1 MNNRVRRILGYPT
14 QMSKQAAGE
23 GALPAILATGKA
35 GVLAALVAASA
46 VGIGAGYVTEKM
58 SAPVETD
65 FDNARDSYAVG
76 NLKAMLSSNAS
87 KLRDERMRVTNK
99 KQKAMHFG

>member
-14 QMSKQAAGE
+14 QMSKHAADG
-23 GALPAILATGKA
+23 GVLQAILSTGKGAVLTTLAAFALA
-35 GVLAALVAASA
+35 GV
-46 VGIGAGYVTEKM
+46 GTGYVAEKI

-76 NLKAMLSSNAS
+76 NLKAMLASNAN
-87 KLRDERMRVTNK
+87 KLSDERMRITNK